1 MTDKPIL
8 PFSGAELEQLRRGW
22 YTLAMDDWWPRLI
35 AVAEDHAR
43 ATKGIDF
50 VLAQLEK
57 VTASRRSDTPASE
70 AAPAPM
76 VDEAEIDKKDL
87 RIESY
92 RVGGPGGQHTNGTD
106 PAMRITHLPTGI
118 VVLCRSELYQHKNKA
133 LALQILRARLYDIVR
148 RRGLYGFL
156 RTIPARSVQ
165 FCIVSSDRSTDE
177 GGRESERNEIEGER
191 SPR

>member
-22 YTLAMDDWWPRLI
+22 YALAMDDWWPRLI

-43 ATKGIDF
+43 VRKEID
-50 VLAQLEK
+50 
-57 VTASRRSDTPASE
+57 SRRSEADGNIVSLMRERNELCVQISE

-92 RVGGPGGQHTNGTD
+92 RVGGPGGLHTNGTD

-133 LALQILRARLYDIVR
+133 LALQILRARLYEK
-148 RRGLYGFL
+148 
-156 RTIPARSVQ
+156 AR
-165 FCIVSSDRSTDE
+165 CE
-177 GGRESERNEIEGER
+177 NEEKT
-191 SPR
+191 